1 MVEQKIVKEIKR
13 ELRKLFMLRPTHYV
27 VAEFRAICKTL
38 ENGTE
43 VAGVTHVIQS
53 CVSIIT
59 IVCAIPVHH
68 HFTFRHH

>member
-1 MVEQKIVKEIKR
+1 MVKEIKC
-13 ELRKLFMLRPTHYV
+13 ELRKLFVLTHYV
-27 VAEFRAICKTL
+27 VAELRAICKTL

-59 IVCAIPVHH
+59 TRGLGSRTSAGTNRLARKISFFI
-68 HFTFRHH
+68 

>member
-1 MVEQKIVKEIKR
+1 MVKEIKC
-13 ELRKLFMLRPTHYV
+13 ELRKLFVLTHYV
-27 VAEFRAICKTL
+27 VAELRAICKTL

-53 CVSIIT
+53 CVSIIR

-68 HFTFRHH
+68 HSTLVF